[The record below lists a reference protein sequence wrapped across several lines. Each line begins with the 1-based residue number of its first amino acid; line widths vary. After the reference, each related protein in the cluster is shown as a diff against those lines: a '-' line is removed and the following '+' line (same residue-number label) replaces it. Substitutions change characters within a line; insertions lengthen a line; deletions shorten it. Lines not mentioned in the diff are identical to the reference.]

1 MKFEVTDGYQKIEP
15 LKVTVTITGNK
26 DSKVYNGEEQKVEGY
41 EVEIS
46 DKLYIEADFTFSGE
60 AVAKGTDVDKYPMG
74 LAEDQFTNKNENFE
88 VTFVV
93 NDGELEITPAPLTI
107 KIDDK
112 TKVYGDADPEFTY
125 TVSGMAEGEELPEGF
140 LKLTRDPGEDVG
152 EYLIHGELSKVMNR
166 ALRAAK
172 FSANNYDITIE
183 EGTLTITP
191 KTVTVT
197 ANDANKTQGQADP
210 EFTVTIEGLVD
221 GDSESEI
228 AYTID
233 REPGE
238 APGTYAINVS
248 GDEEQGN
255 YIVVYVPGTLT
266 IDRQIIDENPPLAVF
281 GTFSF
286 YFISDTMMAKDDEA
300 RNGAYKAMIDW
311 AAENREALGSL
322 AVVGS
327 GNMVAQYDDADAWK
341 FAKDTLNTL
350 PAELPYFN
358 AAGRTDV
365 NGDEMNYD
373 AYISNDLNKAS
384 EKYED
389 GKVWYQLF
397 EEQNVMLLGIGYMKP
412 AETDEEQEAQDAW
425 IAYVN
430 EALAAHED
438 FFVILTMNDYIDA
451 NGELTAFGAL
461 VEERIVAEN
470 ENVELILS
478 GNANGAAHRTQTYGE
493 RTVDAIMYNY
503 QADEAKGLGF
513 MRIITIDGD
522 TNTITIA
529 TYSPVMDTDTYDES
543 KPENDFIVI
552 ENAF

>member
-1 MKFEVTDGYQKIEP
+1 
-15 LKVTVTITGNK
+15 
-26 DSKVYNGEEQKVEGY
+26 
-41 EVEIS
+41 
-46 DKLYIEADFTFSGE
+46 
-60 AVAKGTDVDKYPMG
+60 MG
-74 LAEDQFTNKNENFE
+74 LAEDQFTNNNDNFE
-88 VTFVV
+88 VTFEVT
-93 NDGELEITPAPLTI
+93 DGELEITPAPLTI

-125 TVSGMAEGEELPEGF
+125 TVEGLTEGETLPEGF
-140 LKLTRDPGEDVG
+140 LKMTRDAGEDVG
-152 EYLIHGELSKVMNR
+152 EYLIHGEIAKGTK
-166 ALRAAK
+166 AA
-172 FSANNYDITIE
+172 FDASNYDITIE

-191 KTVTVT
+191 RTITVT

-286 YFISDTMMAKDDEA
+286 YFLSDTMMAKDDEA
-300 RNGAYKAMIDW
+300 RNSAYKAMIDW

-373 AYISNDLNKAS
+373 AYISNNLNKAS

-397 EEQNVMLLGIGYMKP
+397 EEQNVMLVGIGYMKP

-430 EALAAHED
+430 NALAAHED

-470 ENVELILS
+470 ANVELILS
-478 GNANGAAHRTQTYGE
+478 GNADGAARWTGTYGE

-503 QADEAKGLGF
+503 QADEEKGLGF

-529 TYSPVMDTDTYDES
+529 TYSPVMDTDTYDET